1 LHLFWDLFGILA
13 GCRVAIYLDAGAYP
27 IAWWGVE
34 RAAGRGVPVY
44 RFPHQDVLTLQQLLL
59 QHPPYLMPVVVADGL
74 CAACGCLS
82 RLCPPRRGLAGAG
95 RHPGPG
101 ASWCPDVLVI
111 SSLAK
116 GFGAPL
122 AALSGSRDAVQQF
135 EARSQTRTH
144 CSPPSVAAIHAAD
157 HALKINADHGD
168 ALRAQLARRIQRFR
182 RRLAEIGLTAQ
193 GGLFPVQT
201 LKLPLSLDVKGLHRQ
216 LLNFGVKTVLR
227 HGHNGNAQVSFI
239 ITARHRP
246 GEIDQAVRALAAATR
261 VQSPGQSTGG

>member
-1 LHLFWDLFGILA
+1 LA
-13 GCRVAIYLDAGAYP
+13 RLWRPYP
-27 IAWWGVE
+27 
-34 RAAGRGVPVY
+34 AAGTP
-44 RFPHQDVLTLQQLLL
+44 FSNLKP
-59 QHPPYLMPVVVADGL
+59 
-74 CAACGCLS
+74 
-82 RLCPPRRGLAGAG
+82 
-95 RHPGPG
+95 
-101 ASWCPDVLVI
+101 
-111 SSLAK
+111 
-116 GFGAPL
+116 
-122 AALSGSRDAVQQF
+122 
-135 EARSQTRTH
+135 EAR
-144 CSPPSVAAIHAAD
+144 PAPIVV
-157 HALKINADHGD
+157 
-168 ALRAQLARRIQRFR
+168 R